1 MCNIKMFAQKSWNNF
16 KVFAGAFCAIA
27 LTPFLGVDTS
37 AQAADTVVIRYGPLE
52 ESVSLEEL
60 KESTKTGKLPDS
72 LGTYTKRMTEQ
83 QRRFLLEGLKI
94 RIPINVLTLDRL
106 INTQIGTTILS
117 DISKAISRRD
127 QAGLQAMRAGLILGA
142 NSPQGLSILSF
153 IGAYPSKS
161 LEIDLPQALNVA
173 RNVNGDFF
181 RTQRFMFGLSPQ
193 INPRDIK
200 VPNSLDP
207 TQAGSTQV
215 QTLKLNFDDQQRQ
228 RKIPLDVYF
237 SNGVTANKP
246 VIVFSHG
253 FGSVRTDLRYLAEHL
268 ASHGYVVAAL
278 EHPGSN
284 ASGLKAI
291 QKSKKGLVEPQEF
304 LDRPRDVSFI
314 IDELE
319 KLNQTENSPLK
330 GKLATNNVMVVG
342 YSFGGGTALALAGGE
357 LQIEE
362 LKQRCQGNVAQA
374 NVSASLQCVAK
385 ALPEKTYQLRDQR
398 IKQAIALNPTTSL
411 MFGETGLTKVQIPTL
426 ILSSSADKITPP
438 LTEQVIG
445 FAKIPSPKWLVGV
458 VGASHLSVV
467 DPSLPPYQEGT
478 SDKPVFNKEVT
489 GEKTKDVRKFLKG
502 ITLAM
507 AAQLTPQAS
516 QYAPFLTSDYA
527 QISSTRLF
535 PLRTVR
541 ELPPEMIEMLK
552 GPGMTAD
559 NSETSGK
566 N

>member
-1 MCNIKMFAQKSWNNF
+1 MFTQKSWKDF
-16 KVFAGAFCAIA
+16 KVFAGVFCAVA
-27 LTPFLGVDTS
+27 LTPFFVVNTS

-60 KESTKTGKLPDS
+60 KKSTETGKLPAS
-72 LGTYTKRMTEQ
+72 LGTYTKRMTEE
-83 QRRFLLEGLKI
+83 QRRFLVEGLKI
-94 RIPINVLTLDRL
+94 RIPINVITLDRL

-117 DISKAISRRD
+117 DVSTAISRGD
-127 QAGLQAMRAGLILGA
+127 QAGLQAMKGGLVLGA

-153 IGAYPSKS
+153 IAAYPSQR
-161 LEIDLPQALNVA
+161 LVINLPQAITVA
-173 RNVNGDFF
+173 RSLNGAFI

-193 INPRDIK
+193 VNPKDIK
-200 VPNSLDP
+200 VASLDP
-207 TQAGSTQV
+207 TQAGSAQV
-215 QTLKLNFDDQQRQ
+215 QTLKLNFNDQKRQRQ
-228 RKIPLDVYF
+228 IPLDVYF
-237 SNGVTANKP
+237 STAATANKP

-253 FGSVRTDLRYLAEHL
+253 WGSVRTDLRYLAEHL
-268 ASHGYVVAAL
+268 ASRGYVVAAL

-284 ASGLKAI
+284 ETASKAV
-291 QKSKKGLVEPQEF
+291 KKNKNQLVAPQEF
-304 LDRPRDVSFI
+304 LDRPRDISFI
-314 IDELE
+314 LDELE
-319 KLNQTENSPLK
+319 KLNQTANNPLQ

-357 LQIEE
+357 LQIEN
-362 LKQRCQGNVAQA
+362 LKQRCQQNLSTA
-374 NVSASLQCVAK
+374 NLGERVQCAGQ
-385 ALPEKTYQLRDQR
+385 ALPEKTYQLRDAR

-458 VGASHLSVV
+458 VGGSHLSVI
-467 DPSLPPYQEGT
+467 DPSLPPYQEG
-478 SDKPVFNKEVT
+478 KPPILNKEVT
-489 GEKTKDVRKFLKG
+489 GKQAQDVRKFLKG

-535 PLRTVR
+535 PLRIVR
-541 ELPPEMIEMLK
+541 ELSPEMIQEAQ
-552 GPGMTAD
+552 GPGMTA
-559 NSETSGK
+559 NK
-566 N
+566 

>member
-1 MCNIKMFAQKSWNNF
+1 MFTQKSWKDF
-16 KVFAGAFCAIA
+16 KVFAGVFCAVA
-27 LTPFLGVDTS
+27 LTPFFVVNTS

-60 KESTKTGKLPDS
+60 KKSTETGKLPAS
-72 LGTYTKRMTEQ
+72 LATYTKRMTEE
-83 QRRFLLEGLKI
+83 QRRFLVEGLKI
-94 RIPINVLTLDRL
+94 RIPINVITLDRL

-117 DISKAISRRD
+117 DVSTAISRRD
-127 QAGLQAMRAGLILGA
+127 QVGLQAMKGGLVLGA

-153 IGAYPSKS
+153 IAAYPSQR
-161 LEIDLPQALNVA
+161 LEINLPQALTVA
-173 RNVNGDFF
+173 RSLNGGFI

-193 INPRDIK
+193 VNPKDIK
-200 VPNSLDP
+200 VASLDP
-207 TQAGSTQV
+207 TQGGSAQV
-215 QTLKLNFDDQQRQ
+215 QTLKLSFNDQKRQRQ
-228 RKIPLDVYF
+228 IPLDVYF
-237 SNGVTANKP
+237 SSAASTNKP

-253 FGSVRTDLRYLAEHL
+253 WGSVRTDLRYLAEHL

-284 ASGLKAI
+284 ETSFKAVN
-291 QKSKKGLVEPQEF
+291 QGKKQLVAPQEF

-314 IDELE
+314 LDELE
-319 KLNQTENSPLK
+319 KLNQTANSPLQ

-357 LQIEE
+357 LQIEN
-362 LKQRCQGNVAQA
+362 LKQRCQPNLAKDNLGET
-374 NVSASLQCVAK
+374 LQCVAQ
-385 ALPEKTYQLRDQR
+385 ALPEKTYQLRDAR

-438 LTEQVIG
+438 LTEQIMG

-458 VGASHLSVV
+458 VGASHLSVI
-467 DPSLPPYQEGT
+467 DPNLTPYQQG
-478 SDKPVFNKEVT
+478 KLPILNKEVT
-489 GEKTKDVRKFLKG
+489 GKQAQDVRKFLKG
-502 ITLAM
+502 VTLAM
-507 AAQLTPQAS
+507 AAQLTPEAS

-541 ELPPEMIEMLK
+541 ELSPEMIQEAQ
-552 GPGMTAD
+552 GPGMTA
-559 NSETSGK
+559 NK
-566 N
+566 

>member
-1 MCNIKMFAQKSWNNF
+1 MFTQKSWKDF
-16 KVFAGAFCAIA
+16 KVFAGVFCAVA
-27 LTPFLGVDTS
+27 LTPFFVVNTS

-60 KESTKTGKLPDS
+60 KKSTETGKLPAS
-72 LGTYTKRMTEQ
+72 LGTYTKRMTEE
-83 QRRFLLEGLKI
+83 QRRFLVEGLKI
-94 RIPINVLTLDRL
+94 RIPINVITLDRL

-117 DISKAISRRD
+117 DVSTAISRGD
-127 QAGLQAMRAGLILGA
+127 QAGLQAMKGGLVLAA

-153 IGAYPSKS
+153 IAAYPSQR
-161 LEIDLPQALNVA
+161 LVINLPQAITVA
-173 RNVNGDFF
+173 RSLNGAFI

-193 INPRDIK
+193 VNPKDIK
-200 VPNSLDP
+200 VASLDP
-207 TQAGSTQV
+207 TQGGSAQV
-215 QTLKLNFDDQQRQ
+215 QTLKLSFNDQKRQRQ
-228 RKIPLDVYF
+228 IPLDVYF
-237 SNGVTANKP
+237 SSAASTNKP

-253 FGSVRTDLRYLAEHL
+253 WGSVRTDLRYLAEHL

-284 ASGLKAI
+284 ETSFKAVN
-291 QKSKKGLVEPQEF
+291 QGKKQLVAPQEF

-314 IDELE
+314 LDELE
-319 KLNQTENSPLK
+319 KLNQTANSPLQ

-357 LQIEE
+357 LQIEN
-362 LKQRCQGNVAQA
+362 LKQRCQPNLAKDNLGET
-374 NVSASLQCVAK
+374 LQCVAQ
-385 ALPEKTYQLRDQR
+385 ALPEKTYQLRDGR

-438 LTEQVIG
+438 LTEQIMG

-458 VGASHLSVV
+458 VGASHLSVI
-467 DPSLPPYQEGT
+467 DPNLTPYQQG
-478 SDKPVFNKEVT
+478 KLPILNKEVT
-489 GEKTKDVRKFLKG
+489 GKQAQDVRKFLKG
-502 ITLAM
+502 VTLAM
-507 AAQLTPQAS
+507 AAQLTPEAS

-541 ELPPEMIEMLK
+541 ELSPEMIQEAQ
-552 GPGMTAD
+552 GPGMTA
-559 NSETSGK
+559 NK
-566 N
+566 

>member
-1 MCNIKMFAQKSWNNF
+1 MFTQKSWKDF
-16 KVFAGAFCAIA
+16 KVFAGVFCAVA
-27 LTPFLGVDTS
+27 LTPFFVVNTS

-60 KESTKTGKLPDS
+60 KKSTETGKLPAS
-72 LGTYTKRMTEQ
+72 LGTYTKRMTEE
-83 QRRFLLEGLKI
+83 QRRFLVEGLKI
-94 RIPINVLTLDRL
+94 RIPINVITLDRL

-117 DISKAISRRD
+117 DVSTAISRGD
-127 QAGLQAMRAGLILGA
+127 QAGLQAMKGGLVLGA

-153 IGAYPSKS
+153 IAAYPSQR
-161 LEIDLPQALNVA
+161 LVINLPQAITVA
-173 RNVNGDFF
+173 RSLNGAFI

-193 INPRDIK
+193 VNPKDIK
-200 VPNSLDP
+200 VASLDP
-207 TQAGSTQV
+207 TQAGSAQV
-215 QTLKLNFDDQQRQ
+215 QTLKLNFNDQKRQRQ
-228 RKIPLDVYF
+228 IPLDVYF
-237 SNGVTANKP
+237 STAATANKP

-253 FGSVRTDLRYLAEHL
+253 WGSVRTDLRYLAEHL
-268 ASHGYVVAAL
+268 ASRGYVVAAL

-284 ASGLKAI
+284 ETASKAV
-291 QKSKKGLVEPQEF
+291 KKNKNQLVAPQEF
-304 LDRPRDVSFI
+304 LDRPRDISFI
-314 IDELE
+314 LDELE
-319 KLNQTENSPLK
+319 KLNQTANNPLQ

-357 LQIEE
+357 LQIEN
-362 LKQRCQGNVAQA
+362 LKQRCQQNLSTA
-374 NVSASLQCVAK
+374 NLGERVQCAGQ
-385 ALPEKTYQLRDQR
+385 ALPEKTYQLRDAR

-458 VGASHLSVV
+458 VGGSHLSVV
-467 DPSLPPYQEGT
+467 DPNLTPYQQG
-478 SDKPVFNKEVT
+478 KPPILNKEVT
-489 GEKTKDVRKFLKG
+489 GKQAQDVRKFLKG

-535 PLRTVR
+535 PLRIVR
-541 ELPPEMIEMLK
+541 ELSPEMIQEAQ
-552 GPGMTAD
+552 GPGMTA
-559 NSETSGK
+559 NK
-566 N
+566 

>member
-1 MCNIKMFAQKSWNNF
+1 MFTQKSWKDF
-16 KVFAGAFCAIA
+16 KVFAGVFCAVA
-27 LTPFLGVDTS
+27 LTPFFVVNTS

-60 KESTKTGKLPDS
+60 KKSTETGKLPAS
-72 LGTYTKRMTEQ
+72 LATYTKRMTEE
-83 QRRFLLEGLKI
+83 QRRFLVEGLKI
-94 RIPINVLTLDRL
+94 RIPINVITLDRL

-117 DISKAISRRD
+117 DVSTAISRRD
-127 QAGLQAMRAGLILGA
+127 QAGLQAMKGGLVLGA

-153 IGAYPSKS
+153 IAAYPSQR
-161 LEIDLPQALNVA
+161 LEINLPQALTVA
-173 RNVNGDFF
+173 RSLNGGFI

-193 INPRDIK
+193 VNPKDIK
-200 VPNSLDP
+200 VASLDP
-207 TQAGSTQV
+207 TQGGSAQV
-215 QTLKLNFDDQQRQ
+215 QTLKLSFNDQKRQRQ
-228 RKIPLDVYF
+228 IPLDVYF
-237 SNGVTANKP
+237 SSAASTNKP

-253 FGSVRTDLRYLAEHL
+253 WGSVRTDLRYLAEHL

-284 ASGLKAI
+284 ETSFKAVN
-291 QKSKKGLVEPQEF
+291 QGKKQLVAPQEF

-314 IDELE
+314 LDELE
-319 KLNQTENSPLK
+319 KLNQTANSPLQ

-357 LQIEE
+357 LQIEN
-362 LKQRCQGNVAQA
+362 LKQRCQPNLAKDNLGET
-374 NVSASLQCVAK
+374 LQCVAQ
-385 ALPEKTYQLRDQR
+385 ALPEKTYQLRDGR

-438 LTEQVIG
+438 LTEQIMG

-458 VGASHLSVV
+458 VGGSHLSVI
-467 DPSLPPYQEGT
+467 DPNLTPYQQG
-478 SDKPVFNKEVT
+478 KLPILNKEVT
-489 GEKTKDVRKFLKG
+489 GKQAQDVRKFLKG
-502 ITLAM
+502 VTLAM
-507 AAQLTPQAS
+507 AAQLTPEAS

-541 ELPPEMIEMLK
+541 ELSPEMIQEAQ
-552 GPGMTAD
+552 GPGMTA
-559 NSETSGK
+559 NK
-566 N
+566 

>member
-1 MCNIKMFAQKSWNNF
+1 MFTQKSWKDF
-16 KVFAGAFCAIA
+16 KVFAGVFCAVA
-27 LTPFLGVDTS
+27 LTPFFVVNTS

-60 KESTKTGKLPDS
+60 KKSTETGKLPAS
-72 LGTYTKRMTEQ
+72 LGTYTKRMTEE
-83 QRRFLLEGLKI
+83 QRRFLVEGLKI
-94 RIPINVLTLDRL
+94 RIPINVITLDRL

-117 DISKAISRRD
+117 DVSTAISRGD
-127 QAGLQAMRAGLILGA
+127 QAGLQAMKGGLVLGA

-153 IGAYPSKS
+153 IAAYPSQR
-161 LEIDLPQALNVA
+161 LEINLPQAITVA
-173 RNVNGDFF
+173 RSLNGAFI

-193 INPRDIK
+193 VNPKDIK
-200 VPNSLDP
+200 VASLDP
-207 TQAGSTQV
+207 TQGGSAQV
-215 QTLKLNFDDQQRQ
+215 QTLKLSFNDQKRQRQ
-228 RKIPLDVYF
+228 IPLDVYF
-237 SNGVTANKP
+237 SSAASTNKP

-284 ASGLKAI
+284 ETS
-291 QKSKKGLVEPQEF
+291 SKVVSKGKNRLVAPQEF
-304 LDRPRDVSFI
+304 LDRPRDISFI
-314 IDELE
+314 LDELAQ
-319 KLNQTENSPLK
+319 LNQTANNPLQ

-357 LQIEE
+357 LQIEN
-362 LKQRCQGNVAQA
+362 LKQSCQRKLGKTNL
-374 NVSASLQCVAK
+374 SESLQCAAQ
-385 ALPEKTYQLRDQR
+385 ALPEKTYQLRDAR

-438 LTEQVIG
+438 LTEQIMG

-458 VGASHLSVV
+458 VGGSHLSVI
-467 DPSLPPYQEGT
+467 DPKITPYQQG
-478 SDKPVFNKEVT
+478 KPGKPILNKEVT
-489 GEKTKDVRKFLKG
+489 GEQAKDVRKFLKG

-507 AAQLTPQAS
+507 AAQLTPEAS
-516 QYAPFLTSDYA
+516 QYAPFLTSDDA

-535 PLRTVR
+535 PLRIVR
-541 ELPPEMIEMLK
+541 ELSPEMIQEAQ
-552 GPGMTAD
+552 GPGMTA
-559 NSETSGK
+559 NK
-566 N
+566 

>member
-1 MCNIKMFAQKSWNNF
+1 MFTQKSWKDF
-16 KVFAGAFCAIA
+16 KVFAGVFCAVA
-27 LTPFLGVDTS
+27 LTPFFVVNTS

-60 KESTKTGKLPDS
+60 KKSTETGKLPAS
-72 LGTYTKRMTEQ
+72 LGTYTKRMTEE
-83 QRRFLLEGLKI
+83 QRRFLVEGLKI
-94 RIPINVLTLDRL
+94 RIPINVITLDRL

-117 DISKAISRRD
+117 DVSTAISRRD
-127 QAGLQAMRAGLILGA
+127 QAGLQAMKGGLVLGA

-153 IGAYPSKS
+153 IDAYPSQR
-161 LEIDLPQALNVA
+161 LVINLPQAITVA
-173 RNVNGDFF
+173 RSLNGAFI

-193 INPRDIK
+193 VNPKDIK
-200 VPNSLDP
+200 VASLDP
-207 TQAGSTQV
+207 TQGGSAQV
-215 QTLKLNFDDQQRQ
+215 QTLKLSFNDQKRQRQ
-228 RKIPLDVYF
+228 IPLDVYF
-237 SNGVTANKP
+237 SSAASTNKP

-253 FGSVRTDLRYLAEHL
+253 WGSVRTDLRYLAEHL

-284 ASGLKAI
+284 ETSFKAVN
-291 QKSKKGLVEPQEF
+291 QGKKQLVAPQEF

-314 IDELE
+314 LDELE
-319 KLNQTENSPLK
+319 KLNQTANSPLQ

-357 LQIEE
+357 LQIEN
-362 LKQRCQGNVAQA
+362 LKQRCQPNLAKDNLGET
-374 NVSASLQCVAK
+374 LQCVAQ
-385 ALPEKTYQLRDQR
+385 ALPEKTYQLRDGR

-438 LTEQVIG
+438 LTEQIMG

-458 VGASHLSVV
+458 VGASHLSVI
-467 DPSLPPYQEGT
+467 DPNLTPYQQG
-478 SDKPVFNKEVT
+478 KLPILNKEVT
-489 GEKTKDVRKFLKG
+489 GKQAQDVRKFLKG
-502 ITLAM
+502 VTLAM
-507 AAQLTPQAS
+507 AAQLTPEAS

-541 ELPPEMIEMLK
+541 ELSPEMIQEAQ
-552 GPGMTAD
+552 GPGMTA
-559 NSETSGK
+559 NK
-566 N
+566 

>member
-1 MCNIKMFAQKSWNNF
+1 MFTQKSWKDF
-16 KVFAGAFCAIA
+16 KVFAGVFCAVA
-27 LTPFLGVDTS
+27 LTPFFVVNTS

-60 KESTKTGKLPDS
+60 KKSTETGKLPAS
-72 LGTYTKRMTEQ
+72 LGTYTKRMTEE
-83 QRRFLLEGLKI
+83 QRRFLVEGLKI
-94 RIPINVLTLDRL
+94 RIPINVITLDRL

-117 DISKAISRRD
+117 DVSTAISRQD
-127 QAGLQAMRAGLILGA
+127 QAGLQAMKGGLVLGA

-153 IGAYPSKS
+153 IAAYPSQR
-161 LEIDLPQALNVA
+161 LEINLPQAITVA
-173 RNVNGDFF
+173 RSLNGAFI

-193 INPRDIK
+193 VNPKDIK
-200 VPNSLDP
+200 VASLDP
-207 TQAGSTQV
+207 TQGGSAQV
-215 QTLKLNFDDQQRQ
+215 QTLKLSFNDQKRQRQ
-228 RKIPLDVYF
+228 IPLDVYF
-237 SNGVTANKP
+237 SSAASTNKP

-253 FGSVRTDLRYLAEHL
+253 WGSVRTDLRYLAEHL

-284 ASGLKAI
+284 ESASKAV
-291 QKSKKGLVEPQEF
+291 KKNKNQLVAPQEF

-314 IDELE
+314 LDELE
-319 KLNQTENSPLK
+319 KLNQTANSPLQ

-357 LQIEE
+357 LQIEN
-362 LKQRCQGNVAQA
+362 LKQRCQQNLSTA
-374 NVSASLQCVAK
+374 NLGERVQCAGQ
-385 ALPEKTYQLRDQR
+385 ALPEKTYQLRDNR

-438 LTEQVIG
+438 LTEQVMG

-458 VGASHLSVV
+458 VGASHLSVI
-467 DPSLPPYQEGT
+467 DPNLTPYQQG
-478 SDKPVFNKEVT
+478 KLPILNKEVT
-489 GEKTKDVRKFLKG
+489 GKQAQDVRKFLKG
-502 ITLAM
+502 VTLAM
-507 AAQLTPQAS
+507 AAQLTPEAS

-535 PLRTVR
+535 PFRTVR
-541 ELPPEMIEMLK
+541 ELSPEMIQEAQ

-559 NSETSGK
+559 K
-566 N
+566 

>member
-1 MCNIKMFAQKSWNNF
+1 MFTQKSWKDF
-16 KVFAGAFCAIA
+16 KVFAGVFCAVA
-27 LTPFLGVDTS
+27 LTPFFVVNTS

-60 KESTKTGKLPDS
+60 KKSTETGKLPAS
-72 LGTYTKRMTEQ
+72 LGTYTKRMTEE
-83 QRRFLLEGLKI
+83 QRRFLVEGLKI
-94 RIPINVLTLDRL
+94 RIPINVITLDRL

-117 DISKAISRRD
+117 DVSTAISRRD
-127 QAGLQAMRAGLILGA
+127 QAGLQAMKGGLVLGA

-153 IGAYPSKS
+153 IAAYPSQR
-161 LEIDLPQALNVA
+161 LEINLPQALTVA
-173 RNVNGDFF
+173 RSLNGGFI

-193 INPRDIK
+193 VNPDIK
-200 VPNSLDP
+200 VASLDP
-207 TQAGSTQV
+207 TQGGSAQV
-215 QTLKLNFDDQQRQ
+215 QTLKLSFNDQKRQRQ
-228 RKIPLDVYF
+228 IPLDVYF
-237 SNGVTANKP
+237 SSAASTNKP

-253 FGSVRTDLRYLAEHL
+253 WGSVRTDLRYLAEHL

-284 ASGLKAI
+284 ETSFKAVN
-291 QKSKKGLVEPQEF
+291 QGKKQLVAPQEF

-314 IDELE
+314 LDELE
-319 KLNQTENSPLK
+319 KLNQTANSPLQ

-357 LQIEE
+357 LQIEN
-362 LKQRCQGNVAQA
+362 LKQRCQPNLAKDNLGET
-374 NVSASLQCVAK
+374 LQCVAQ
-385 ALPEKTYQLRDQR
+385 ALPEKTYQLRDGR

-438 LTEQVIG
+438 LTEQIMG

-467 DPSLPPYQEGT
+467 DPNLTPYQQG
-478 SDKPVFNKEVT
+478 KLPILNKEVT
-489 GEKTKDVRKFLKG
+489 GKQAQDVRKFLKG
-502 ITLAM
+502 VTLAM
-507 AAQLTPQAS
+507 AAQLTPEAS

-541 ELPPEMIEMLK
+541 ELSPEMIQEAQ

-559 NSETSGK
+559 K
-566 N
+566 

>member
-1 MCNIKMFAQKSWNNF
+1 MFTEKSWKNF
-16 KVFAGAFCAIA
+16 KVFAGVFCAIA
-27 LTPFLGVDTS
+27 LTPFFGVNTS
-37 AQAADTVVIRYGPLE
+37 ARAADTVVIRYGLLE

-60 KESTKTGKLPDS
+60 KKSIETGKLPDS
-72 LGTYTKRMTEQ
+72 LGTYTKRMTEE
-83 QRRFLLEGLKI
+83 QRRFLVEGLKI
-94 RIPINVLTLDRL
+94 RIPINVITLDRL

-117 DISKAISRRD
+117 DVSTAISRGD
-127 QAGLQAMRAGLILGA
+127 QAGLQAMKGGLVLGA

-153 IGAYPSKS
+153 IAAYPSQR
-161 LEIDLPQALNVA
+161 LEINLPQAITVA
-173 RNVNGDFF
+173 RSLNGAFI

-193 INPRDIK
+193 VNPKDIK
-200 VPNSLDP
+200 VASLDP
-207 TQAGSTQV
+207 TQGGSAQV
-215 QTLKLNFDDQQRQ
+215 QTLKLSFNDQKRQRQ
-228 RKIPLDVYF
+228 IPLDVYF
-237 SNGVTANKP
+237 STAATANKP

-253 FGSVRTDLRYLAEHL
+253 WGSVRTDLRYLAEHL

-284 ASGLKAI
+284 ETASKAV
-291 QKSKKGLVEPQEF
+291 KKNKNQLVAPQEF

-314 IDELE
+314 LDELE
-319 KLNQTENSPLK
+319 KLNQTANSPLQ

-357 LQIEE
+357 LQIEN
-362 LKQRCQGNVAQA
+362 LKQSCQRKLGKTNL
-374 NVSASLQCVAK
+374 SEGLQCVAQ
-385 ALPEKTYQLRDQR
+385 ALPEKTYQLRDNR

-438 LTEQVIG
+438 LTEQVMG

-458 VGASHLSVV
+458 VGGSHLSVI
-467 DPSLPPYQEGT
+467 DPKITPYQQG
-478 SDKPVFNKEVT
+478 KPGKPILNKEVT
-489 GEKTKDVRKFLKG
+489 GEQAKDVRKFLKG

-507 AAQLTPQAS
+507 AAQLTPEAS

-541 ELPPEMIEMLK
+541 ELSPEMME
-552 GPGMTAD
+552 GMG
-559 NSETSGK
+559 N
-566 N
+566 

>member
-1 MCNIKMFAQKSWNNF
+1 MFTQKSWKDF
-16 KVFAGAFCAIA
+16 KVFAGVFCAVA
-27 LTPFLGVDTS
+27 LTPFFVVNTS

-60 KESTKTGKLPDS
+60 KKSTETGKLPAS
-72 LGTYTKRMTEQ
+72 LATYTKRMTEE
-83 QRRFLLEGLKI
+83 QRRFLVEGLKI
-94 RIPINVLTLDRL
+94 RIPINVITLDRL

-117 DISKAISRRD
+117 DVSTAISRRD
-127 QAGLQAMRAGLILGA
+127 QAGLQAMKGGLVLGA

-153 IGAYPSKS
+153 IAAYPSQR
-161 LEIDLPQALNVA
+161 LEINLPQALTVA
-173 RNVNGDFF
+173 RSLNGGFI

-193 INPRDIK
+193 VNPKDIK
-200 VPNSLDP
+200 VASLDP
-207 TQAGSTQV
+207 TQGGSAQV
-215 QTLKLNFDDQQRQ
+215 QTLKLSFNDQKRQRQ
-228 RKIPLDVYF
+228 IPLDVYF
-237 SNGVTANKP
+237 SSAASTNKP

-253 FGSVRTDLRYLAEHL
+253 WGSVRTDLRYLAEHL

-284 ASGLKAI
+284 ETSFKAVN
-291 QKSKKGLVEPQEF
+291 QGKKQLVAPQEF

-314 IDELE
+314 LDELE
-319 KLNQTENSPLK
+319 KLNQTANSPLQ

-357 LQIEE
+357 LQIEN
-362 LKQRCQGNVAQA
+362 LKQRCQPNLAKDNLGET
-374 NVSASLQCVAK
+374 LQCVAQ
-385 ALPEKTYQLRDQR
+385 ALPEKTYQLRDGR

-438 LTEQVIG
+438 LTEQVMG
-445 FAKIPSPKWLVGV
+445 FAKIPSPKWLVAV
-458 VGASHLSVV
+458 VGGSHLSVV
-467 DPSLPPYQEGT
+467 DPNLTPYQQG
-478 SDKPVFNKEVT
+478 KLPILNKEVT
-489 GEKTKDVRKFLKG
+489 GKQAQDVRKFLKG

-507 AAQLTPQAS
+507 AAQLTPEAS

-541 ELPPEMIEMLK
+541 ELSPEMIQEAQ

-559 NSETSGK
+559 K
-566 N
+566 